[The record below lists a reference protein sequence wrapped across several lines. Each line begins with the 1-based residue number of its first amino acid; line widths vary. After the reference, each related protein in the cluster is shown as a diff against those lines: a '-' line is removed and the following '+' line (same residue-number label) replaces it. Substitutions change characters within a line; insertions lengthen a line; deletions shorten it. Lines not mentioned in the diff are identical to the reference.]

1 MSKDTPEEM
10 FRKYITTED
19 LFKIKWK
26 ILKYMCDV
34 SNIYNTFPEIL
45 LFHRTDLK
53 AYIDSKI
60 SKEYIHGKGGGIMY
74 KLIMDNVM
82 DCLMDREAVEIVE
95 EYKYGNLNMILY
107 GQKKK
112 LKDLCDEFKKYEI
125 GDSALLDRLLP
136 KTA

>member
-1 MSKDTPEEM
+1 MSEDTPEEM

-19 LFKIKWK
+19 LFKFKWK

-34 SNIYNTFPEIL
+34 SNIYTTFPEIL

-53 AYIDSKI
+53 AYIDSKF

-74 KLIMDNVM
+74 NLIMDNVM

>member
-1 MSKDTPEEM
+1 
-10 FRKYITTED
+10 
-19 LFKIKWK
+19 
-26 ILKYMCDV
+26 MCDV
-34 SNIYNTFPEIL
+34 SNIYTTFPEIL

-53 AYIDSKI
+53 AYIDSKF